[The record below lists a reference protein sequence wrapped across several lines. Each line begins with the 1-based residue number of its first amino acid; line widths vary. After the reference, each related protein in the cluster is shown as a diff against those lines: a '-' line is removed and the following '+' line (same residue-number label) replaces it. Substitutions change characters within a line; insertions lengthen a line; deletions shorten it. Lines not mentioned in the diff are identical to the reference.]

1 MVVRYM
7 LLKLFECFQQT
18 MPCCDKES
26 GSNFR
31 QQQKHSKNFLIFAKK
46 SFDTKRTIHNFL
58 FPFYNCNL
66 GKYLMY
72 HMRTFYIMIWC

>member
-31 QQQKHSKNFLIFAKK
+31 QQQKTFKEFFDICQKK
-46 SFDTKRTIHNFL
+46 F
-58 FPFYNCNL
+58 
-66 GKYLMY
+66 
-72 HMRTFYIMIWC
+72 